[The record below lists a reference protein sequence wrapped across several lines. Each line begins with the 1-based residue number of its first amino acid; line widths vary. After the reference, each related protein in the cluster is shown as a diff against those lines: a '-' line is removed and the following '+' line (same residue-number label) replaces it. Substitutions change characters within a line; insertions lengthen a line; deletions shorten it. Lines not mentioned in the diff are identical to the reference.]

1 MQYINPYIELCL
13 EGSDSVFK
21 GLSQKE
27 KEIIANHHTIS
38 IFKKGEYIF
47 KEGDKVRG
55 LICLA
60 SGKAKTY
67 KNGVGGREQIL
78 QMVNQSE
85 CLGYRGLFS
94 ENTWSFSAIALGDS
108 TVCLLAKHSLVK
120 ILKKNSELSFK
131 VNKVLADELWYS
143 YNRTI
148 SLTQKHVRGRL
159 AESMLLLAEIYGYE
173 EDGKTLRAAL
183 SRDDIAHLS
192 NMTTS
197 NAIRTLSNF
206 ASESIIELKGRRIK
220 IINLPGLEDINESA

>member
-67 KNGVGGREQIL
+67 KNGVGRQGERRHAEKHQHNEGGAKIPRLLWRWRGR
-78 QMVNQSE
+78 QS
-85 CLGYRGLFS
+85 GRVG
-94 ENTWSFSAIALGDS
+94 ALR
-108 TVCLLAKHSLVK
+108 VIEK
-120 ILKKNSELSFK
+120 LKA
-131 VNKVLADELWYS
+131 VLALDGLILDFF
-143 YNRTI
+143 RAVGAFF
-148 SLTQKHVRGRL
+148 HGRW
-159 AESMLLLAEIYGYE
+159 
-173 EDGKTLRAAL
+173 
-183 SRDDIAHLS
+183 
-192 NMTTS
+192 
-197 NAIRTLSNF
+197 
-206 ASESIIELKGRRIK
+206 
-220 IINLPGLEDINESA
+220 